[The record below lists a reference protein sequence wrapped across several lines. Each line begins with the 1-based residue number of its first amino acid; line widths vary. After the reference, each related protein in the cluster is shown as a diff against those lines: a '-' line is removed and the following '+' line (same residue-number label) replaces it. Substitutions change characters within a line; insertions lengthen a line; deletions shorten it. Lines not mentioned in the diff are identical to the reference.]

1 MKYTIERRCHD
12 NELRVFH
19 LTEILDPE
27 EGDETL
33 GYHINKDAIY
43 GDHILAKE
51 PDETPDIITAILKVK
66 GVKFVEVDGYKLDI
80 NKGMAFS
87 WRKIISSIIAI
98 LKTVDGKMTKVKA
111 PKAKL
116 SVISVPGEYYTET
129 NSEDDDDVED

>member
-1 MKYTIERRCHD
+1 MKYFIERRSHSD
-12 NELRVFH
+12 ELRVFH

-33 GYHINKDAIY
+33 GYHTKKDSFY

-66 GVKFVEVDGYKLDI
+66 GVTFVAVDGYELEI
-80 NKGMAFS
+80 NKGMAFG

-98 LKTVDGKMTKVKA
+98 LKAVDGKMTRAKK
-111 PKAKL
+111 PKAKVVVVE
-116 SVISVPGEYYTET
+116 SSAEYDD
-129 NSEDDDDVED
+129 EDEI